1 MIASMVVT
9 VDSEGGG
16 AGVLPEDVGDP
27 AGVVPGVLRRHLLQ
41 DQLVG
46 VAAVHAGEH
55 RLLLRYLHV
64 AQVPTQIVSILY
76 FCFNTRI

>member
-16 AGVLPEDVGDP
+16 AGVLPEHVGDP

-55 RLLLRYLHV
+55 
-64 AQVPTQIVSILY
+64 
-76 FCFNTRI
+76 